1 MVMAASTLANE
12 LLNLDPVDNE
22 AQAAQT
28 LTDAYGVFAADAMA
42 GAQQLTVAGVNL
54 GKAAMQPAL
63 TGMNAPG
70 AGAAVIA
77 AAVQAFWVAVA
88 GGLAASFAGATAIVP
103 PANLGL
109 QALLTSDFLTNTN
122 SAASKAAATSLLAG
136 DFYAQAIIGGT
147 VTYPGPVVSP
157 IL

>member
-1 MVMAASTLANE
+1 MVMVASTLANE
-12 LLNLDPVDNE
+12 LLNLDPVDTE

-28 LTDAYGVFAADAMA
+28 LADAYAVFAADA
-42 GAQQLTVAGVNL
+42 QAGVPQITPTGVSL
-54 GKAAMQPAL
+54 GKAAMLAGL
-63 TGMNAPG
+63 IGMNAPG

-88 GGLAASFAGATAIVP
+88 GGLATSFAGAIAILP
-103 PANLGL
+103 PAHVGL
-109 QALLTSDFLTNTN
+109 QALLALDFLNNTN
-122 SAASKAAATSLLAG
+122 SAATKAAATSLIAG

-147 VTYPGPVVSP
+147 VTYTGPTVFP